1 MFLKLLLA
9 IFSFLKDSVPLHITF
24 SMKWSHSHLDCTES
38 TIKQLIIEPAI
49 KKMEES
55 CVWAVCINLGNTQE
69 GRELS

>member
-1 MFLKLLLA
+1 MFLRLLLA

-55 CVWAVCINLGNTQE
+55 CVWAACINLRNTQE
-69 GRELS
+69 GLELS